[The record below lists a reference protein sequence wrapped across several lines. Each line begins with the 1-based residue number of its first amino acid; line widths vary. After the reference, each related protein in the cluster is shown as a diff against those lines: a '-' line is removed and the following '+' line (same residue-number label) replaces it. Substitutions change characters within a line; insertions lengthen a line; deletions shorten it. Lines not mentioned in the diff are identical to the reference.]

1 MKKKKIIIGIDFGTT
16 CCLVS
21 TVINKKV
28 IILNVFNKKNFFP
41 TIIHFKKNSTIVG
54 WKAQKFLHTDI
65 KNTIT
70 SIKRFI
76 GMSYSELKKK
86 K

>member
-16 CCLVS
+16 YCLVS
-21 TVINKKV
+21 TVINNKTV
-28 IILNVFNKKNFFP
+28 ILKAFNKKKFFP
-41 TIIHFKKNSTIVG
+41 TIIHFKKNHTIIG
-54 WKAQKFLHTDI
+54 WKAQKFLHTDVE
-65 KNTIT
+65 NTIT

-76 GMSYSELKKK
+76 GISYSELKKK